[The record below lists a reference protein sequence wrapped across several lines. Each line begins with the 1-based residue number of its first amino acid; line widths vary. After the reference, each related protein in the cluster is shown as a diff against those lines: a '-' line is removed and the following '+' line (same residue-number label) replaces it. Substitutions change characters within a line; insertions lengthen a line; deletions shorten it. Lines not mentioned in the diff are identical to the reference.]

1 MYLNSSGFWYE
12 PLKLPKLQPIL
23 DYYIFLELYYGGEV
37 ITVDQ
42 PQSFT
47 CPYCGRMGFT
57 DVVLQEHVCAEHPE
71 MSLEVVSLPSLKPT
85 RA

>member
-1 MYLNSSGFWYE
+1 MVRTFNTYFLNSNQF
-12 PLKLPKLQPIL
+12 LI
-23 DYYIFLELYYGGEV
+23 IIFFLELYYGGEV

-71 MSLEVVSLPSLKPT
+71 MSLEVVSLPSLRLPESSF
-85 RA
+85 